1 MQKAKAAENQEILLG
16 GPAAVSWYLV
26 AFQMEIKPIPEGL
39 GDFAEI
45 ICSALVG
52 SWRPEYDVLRPS
64 NWSCQLPSIN
74 GVRPSLILFIFH
86 VSHDY
91 L

>member
-39 GDFAEI
+39 GDPPLW
-45 ICSALVG
+45 CSL
-52 SWRPEYDVLRPS
+52 L
-64 NWSCQLPSIN
+64 
-74 GVRPSLILFIFH
+74 LILFAIKA
-86 VSHDY
+86 
-91 L
+91 

>member
-39 GDFAEI
+39 GD
-45 ICSALVG
+45 
-52 SWRPEYDVLRPS
+52 
-64 NWSCQLPSIN
+64 
-74 GVRPSLILFIFH
+74 
-86 VSHDY
+86 
-91 L
+91 